1 MEGHSIAWL
10 TREKNYSISR
20 FVSELIECYWRF
32 ANCRGSCHERQMEHV
47 KYSVLIYVS
56 VFVVKGSNRR
66 YVM

>member
-1 MEGHSIAWL
+1 
-10 TREKNYSISR
+10 
-20 FVSELIECYWRF
+20 VSELIECYWRF